1 MNITATE
8 KEKRLIQ
15 AFWTG
20 RLIPLLLLLV
30 LGASAGCATPIG
42 VKRVSPRV
50 AYEEL
55 TRSALNSNECSGSTQ
70 VVLHRYGMEKQF
82 EKAPAATLRALHE
95 KACADDRRDLVY
107 ALAELN
113 YLYADRLR
121 RSNRSAK
128 GRQARDY
135 YLCSAMYA
143 YQYLLGEGSEPPPG
157 PFDPRFRLACDLY
170 NRALSLGLTTED
182 AGDGI
187 VVLEGGPRDLPP
199 GRVDVGFTKPAFE
212 WKIEEIEKFI
222 PADQFLVRGLSVRN
236 RDYGLGA
243 PLIGVRKDPENIK
256 ETRRIPATV
265 FLRVSGDLRA
275 WNAGKMKASLELYS
289 GFEQDSVEVAGKPV
303 PLETDTTVPI
313 AQRLNESYVWKIG
326 KGQFLSAEQKIRTG
340 IYLVEP
346 YEPGR
351 VPVVFVHGTFS
362 SPVGWAEMWNT
373 LQADSV
379 LRQRCQFWYFV
390 YNSGNPVTYS
400 AANLRDAIMNT
411 LERIDPEGKDPALH
425 EMVIIGH
432 SQGGLLTKLTAV
444 DTGDRLWR
452 AISDE
457 SFDGVNM
464 SPDTREELHRNFF
477 VTPLPCVKRVVFI
490 STPHR
495 GSYLATSLARKI
507 AGWFVA
513 LPGDVVGTSLELIRL
528 REQLHLPP
536 ELGDNVPTSLDSM
549 SPKNLVLLTLA
560 EIPVAPGIKAHSII
574 PVEGE
579 GDPEEGKDG
588 VVAYT
593 SAHVPYVESEFIVRG
608 VHSCQGE
615 PETIEEVRRILLE
628 NLPCLPVHHT
638 KPGNQ
643 DQGQEE

>member
-1 MNITATE
+1 VGT
-8 KEKRLIQ
+8 RD
-15 AFWTG
+15 
-20 RLIPLLLLLV
+20 
-30 LGASAGCATPIG
+30 
-42 VKRVSPRV
+42 

-55 TRSALNSNECSGSTQ
+55 TRSALNSNECSAGTQ
-70 VVLHRYGMEKQF
+70 WVLHRYGMGKQF
-82 EKAPAATLRALHE
+82 EKEPAGTLRVLHE

-121 RSNRSAK
+121 RKNRSAD
-128 GRQARDY
+128 RQQARDH
-135 YLCSAMYA
+135 YLCSAVYA

-170 NRALSLGLTTED
+170 NRGLSLGLTTEEG
-182 AGDGI
+182 GDGI

-199 GRVDVGFTKPAFE
+199 GRVDVKFTRPAFG
-212 WKIEEIEKFI
+212 WKIEEIERFI
-222 PADQFLVRGLSVRN
+222 PADQFLVRGLNVRN

-243 PLIGVRKDPENIK
+243 PLIGVWKDPENTE

-275 WNAGKMKASLELYS
+275 WNAGGMQASLELYS
-289 GFEQDSVEVAGKPV
+289 GFEEDALEVAGKPI

-313 AQRLNESYVWKIG
+313 AQKLNEGYLWKIG
-326 KGQFLSAEQKIRTG
+326 KAQFLSAEQKIRTG
-340 IYLVEP
+340 IYSIQP

-362 SPVGWAEMWNT
+362 SPVAWAEMLNT
-373 LQADSV
+373 LQGDSV
-379 LRQRCQFWYFV
+379 LRQRCQFWFFV

-400 AANLRDAIMNT
+400 AANLRDAIVDT
-411 LERIDPEGKDPALH
+411 LQRMDPEGKDPALH
-425 EMVIIGH
+425 EMIIIGH

-444 DTGDRLWR
+444 ETGDRLWR
-452 AISDE
+452 VVSDQ
-457 SFDGVNM
+457 SFDDVNV
-464 SPDTREELHRNFF
+464 SPDTREELRRNLF

-495 GSYLATSLARKI
+495 GSYLATSLARRI
-507 AGWFVA
+507 AGRFVTM
-513 LPGDVVGTSLELIRL
+513 PGDVVGTSLELIRL

-536 ELGDNVPTSLDSM
+536 EVADRVPTSLDSM
-549 SPKNLVLLTLA
+549 SPKNMLLLTLA
-560 EIPVAPGIKAHSII
+560 EIPVAPGIKVHSII

-608 VHSCQGE
+608 VHSCQGQ

-628 NLPCLPVHHT
+628 HLACLPAQHAGRVA
-638 KPGNQ
+638 PSP
-643 DQGQEE
+643 